1 MRLRRYRVDA
11 RSLIER
17 VPFAIPARLGL
28 LFVVAASAA
37 AWAVRFALDANLPPG
52 FPFLTFFPVV
62 IIVAFFLGAR
72 LGAVTAVVCGL
83 LSWYSFVPPIDSF
96 QLTTNSAIAMGFY
109 AFITTTEIL
118 LVSWMQRAN
127 RRAVAER
134 EANAALAETRELLFR
149 ELQHRVGNNLQMV
162 ASLIALQRRNV
173 SDVQARAALD
183 EASRRLGTIGRISR
197 QLYETSGDGR
207 PLESFLCELIA
218 DVIEANGRSD
228 VDHRIA
234 AASDAGAMRSSTAFA
249 IAAKRR
255 STSACTVPSPTG
267 WRWKWRTMAMA
278 CPTASHSTAPT
289 ASGCRSPRRWR
300 ASWAGPTNW
309 PTTRPG
315 AARSPGCPFRWPRE
329 GLTDAPRAAI
339 RVGDDREP
347 PLDDCGCHLVA
358 QRRPFGR
365 AMARL
370 VTL

>member
-1 MRLRRYRVDA
+1 MRLRHYRVDT

-17 VPFAIPARLGL
+17 VPFAIPAWLGL
-28 LFVVAASAA
+28 LIVVAASAA

-96 QLTTNSAIAMGFY
+96 QLTANSAIAMGFY

-207 PLESFLCELIA
+207 PLESFLRELIA

-228 VDHRIA
+228 VDHRIE
-234 AASDAGAMRSSTAFA
+234 AASDAGAMPISPDAAVPLALIVAETVANSIEHGFRDRGQAAIDISLHRPKPDWVALEVADNGHGLPDGFSLDRSNSLGLQ
-249 IAAKRR
+249 IAATLARQLGG
-255 STSACTVPSPTG
+255 TYELANDP
-267 WRWKWRTMAMA
+267 
-278 CPTASHSTAPT
+278 
-289 ASGCRSPRRWR
+289 
-300 ASWAGPTNW
+300 AG
-309 PTTRPG
+309 RG
-315 AARSPGCPFRWPRE
+315 A
-329 GLTDAPRAAI
+329 
-339 RVGDDREP
+339 V
-347 PLDDCGCHLVA
+347 
-358 QRRPFGR
+358 
-365 AMARL
+365 ARL
-370 VTL
+370 SFPLAA